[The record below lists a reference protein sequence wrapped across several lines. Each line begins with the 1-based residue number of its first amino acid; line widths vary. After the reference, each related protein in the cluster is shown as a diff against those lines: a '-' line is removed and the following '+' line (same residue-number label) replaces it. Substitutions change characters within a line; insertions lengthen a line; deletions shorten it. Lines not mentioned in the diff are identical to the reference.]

1 MKKKFMAAMLVAVMA
16 FALAACG
23 SSEDYSAI
31 TTDADAGTVTINAAV
46 NGLFCD
52 ESTMHGIVF
61 EGGSQGDAAM
71 FAAFCDSQD
80 FYDALVE
87 VGASTDQIKQDKIAE
102 GEFITG
108 QPVEITLTWEGQE
121 EPVLLQDMIVCSEGT
136 YKPEFVFGG
145 DKGNNADAG
154 SGCIT
159 CLNSCWAGIISN
171 AAYPFNYITSG
182 KMSTTLNKDIAPADG
197 TIVQIT
203 FTLK

>member
-1 MKKKFMAAMLVAVMA
+1 MKKLMAVMLGLVMV
-16 FALAACG
+16 FALTACG
-23 SSEDYSAI
+23 GSGEDYSAI
-31 TTDADAGTVTINAAV
+31 TTDADNGTVTINAAV
-46 NGLFCD
+46 NGLFAD

-61 EGGSQGDAAM
+61 QDGSQGDAAM

-80 FYDALVE
+80 FYDAMAE
-87 VGASTDQIKQDKIAE
+87 VGGDTDQIKEDKIKE
-102 GEFITG
+102 GEFISG
-108 QPVEITLTWEGQE
+108 QPVEITLTWEGQDK
-121 EPVLLQDMIVCSEGT
+121 PVLLQDLIVCSEGT
-136 YKPEFVFGG
+136 YKAEFVFGG

-182 KMSTTLNKDIAPADG
+182 KMSTTLNKDLAPADG
-197 TIVQIT
+197 TVVQIT